1 MILNLFEKLSYTN
14 SEYIQ
19 ARERVKQSI
28 KVCLQQHVSYRAAWL
43 ASYYTTTAPTTTNN
57 TTANN
62 TTNNTTTGEAN
73 NSDSMVIESS
83 PSPSPTLPIGND
95 EVKEV
100 ERVVEQEEE
109 EEEYMGCK
117 YLTSPSLFQLQLS
130 DPNLRQEIITQ
141 IIIFLHHFSRRLPFI
156 LETAVSASSATIA
169 SGTSGSNVVSI
180 KGKGTQATSRLATT
194 SAAAVASTTTTT
206 TTATTG
212 RGAKGSTTTTTSS
225 AAAASKTE
233 VIPTPTTPTP
243 TTLTPIEI
251 AVKNIRHDIALIRKK
266 AYQQLSVTPPNG
278 SELLPFL
285 QRLLEREEHWIAWKK
300 TSCTDFERPPTTLP
314 ILTTSTSADTI
325 ITAMGGKKDSIVA
338 KSAIYVR

>member
-1 MILNLFEKLSYTN
+1 M
-14 SEYIQ
+14 
-19 ARERVKQSI
+19 KQSV

-43 ASYYTTTAPTTTNN
+43 ASHYTTTNTTTTNANTTTNN
-57 TTANN
+57 N
-62 TTNNTTTGEAN
+62 TNNATGDDDN
-73 NSDSMVIESS
+73 NYDSMMIESA
-83 PSPSPTLPIGND
+83 PPPPLPIRT
-95 EVKEV
+95 EKE
-100 ERVVEQEEE
+100 EEE

-156 LETAVSASSATIA
+156 LETAAAASTATA
-169 SGTSGSNVVSI
+169 TATGGSNVVSI

-194 SAAAVASTTTTT
+194 TAAAAASATTTTTT

-212 RGAKGSTTTTTSS
+212 RGAKGSVTVTTAS

-233 VIPTPTTPTP
+233 VIPSPTTTATP
-243 TTLTPIEI
+243 SALTPIEI

-285 QRLLEREEHWIAWKK
+285 QRLLQREEHWIAWKK
-300 TSCTDFERPPTTLP
+300 SACTDFERPPATLP
-314 ILTTSTSADTI
+314 TTTSTTDTDTI
-325 ITAMGGKKDSIVA
+325 ITAGSGKKVGSVRDSIVA

>member
-1 MILNLFEKLSYTN
+1 M
-14 SEYIQ
+14 
-19 ARERVKQSI
+19 KQSV

-43 ASYYTTTAPTTTNN
+43 ASHYTTTNTTTTNANTTTNN
-57 TTANN
+57 N
-62 TTNNTTTGEAN
+62 TNNATGDDDN
-73 NSDSMVIESS
+73 NYDSMMIESA
-83 PSPSPTLPIGND
+83 PPPPLPIRT
-95 EVKEV
+95 EKE
-100 ERVVEQEEE
+100 EEE

-117 YLTSPSLFQLQLS
+117 YLTSPSLFKLQLS

-156 LETAVSASSATIA
+156 LETAAAASTATA
-169 SGTSGSNVVSI
+169 TGGSNVVSI

-194 SAAAVASTTTTT
+194 TAAAAASTTN
-206 TTATTG
+206 TTATFG
-212 RGAKGSTTTTTSS
+212 KSNKSSSTTAAV

-233 VIPTPTTPTP
+233 VIPTATTTATP
-243 TTLTPIEI
+243 STLTPIEI

-285 QRLLEREEHWIAWKK
+285 QRLLQREEHWIAWKK
-300 TSCTDFERPPTTLP
+300 SACTDFERPPATLP
-314 ILTTSTSADTI
+314 TTTSTTDTDTI
-325 ITAMGGKKDSIVA
+325 ITAGSGKKVGSVRDSIVA